1 MPMAQKLDILIR
13 LLTSAQAA
21 EMLGIDPFTLARWRA
36 EGRSPEYIR
45 LSNSPK
51 GRVMYK
57 KEALAGTRCASLTNW
72 SGDTSNINQTGRPC
86 NPPEVRQ

>member
-57 KEALAGTRCASLTNW
+57 KEDLETWIEAHTC
-72 SGDTSNINQTGRPC
+72 TSTSQETQAR
-86 NPPEVRQ
+86 RQGAR